1 MFRFV
6 ILKNQKKSNMPI
18 LNKFR
23 FKTPFEEF
31 ENYLGE
37 EMNAF
42 SGFFMEESK
51 EEKEV
56 NETPEEIT
64 VVKMEEEHI
73 ADSYWLK
80 IKSFFKKVS

>member
-1 MFRFV
+1 
-6 ILKNQKKSNMPI
+6 MPI

-23 FKTPFEEF
+23 LRTPFEEF

-51 EEKEV
+51 EANEM
-56 NETPEEIT
+56 NQAIETPAFEE
-64 VVKMEEEHI
+64 VKIELVQ
-73 ADSYWLK
+73 DSSYWLK
-80 IKSFFKKVS
+80 IKSFFKKGS

>member
-1 MFRFV
+1 
-6 ILKNQKKSNMPI
+6 MPI

-23 FKTPFEEF
+23 IRTPFEEF

-51 EEKEV
+51 KENEVKETIEVSSEETV
-56 NETPEEIT
+56 NSAP
-64 VVKMEEEHI
+64 VAKN
-73 ADSYWLK
+73 YWLK